1 MAVNIGGDRYGA
13 DRTVGYKKPTGADP
27 KTAAQRYNQSKSSRY
42 PLNNYEA
49 DFRFRNSGAF
59 GLGKKKTGSFNI
71 PLGGWGGRGGQRGS
85 HFAELDF
92 QDQKDLDK
100 LVWERSTPDVTG
112 VGATVRWDRD
122 KNMVT
127 SALSPENQAIYD
139 SMYERQK
146 RFGADVD
153 AYSGDW
159 RDIQQE
165 RFDQKRAL
173 YAESDARAQQERLAR
188 EQAIGASS
196 TGMFLGAQ
204 TEQALLNQRNRELE
218 EAAFAESQGLIDSSL
233 SRQSNDIAS
242 MMNIGNIANQMVKMP
257 QPYPVGNMQGMG
269 EASTAWR
276 DLQALE
282 AAKKK
287 KKIVCTAMNDDY
299 GFGAYRN
306 AIWLR
311 YSELNYK
318 DKPEMEKG
326 YHAIFKPL
334 LKIRKKWYGKPI
346 YALLKHIAK
355 HRSVD
360 LRAEMYNKKRDRI
373 GQAWRFVLE
382 PLCYLVGKRLVNK

>member
-1 MAVNIGGDRYGA
+1 MATFDQYRNEDYA
-13 DRTVGYKKPTGADP
+13 PTGAVSSP
-27 KTAAQRYNQSKSSRY
+27 TYKGRGRGGRAKTYSNRRAGMA
-42 PLNNYEA
+42 
-49 DFRFRNSGAF
+49 RFG
-59 GLGKKKTGSFNI
+59 GSTTPTTRRFNI
-71 PLGGWGGRGGQRGS
+71 PLGGWGGGGRRGS
-85 HFAELDF
+85 YFAEQDF
-92 QDQKDLDK
+92 EYQKELDK

-112 VGATVRWDRD
+112 VGGTVRWDRD

-139 SMYERQK
+139 AMFERQK

-153 AYSGDW
+153 AFSGDW

-196 TGMFLGAQ
+196 TGRFLGAQ

-257 QPYPVGNMQGMG
+257 QPYPVGNMQGVS

-282 AAKKK
+282 AAKKR

-306 AIWLR
+306 AIWLK

-360 LRAEMYNKKRDRI
+360 LRAEMYGKKRDRI

>member
-1 MAVNIGGDRYGA
+1 MAYEQTTG
-13 DRTVGYKKPTGADP
+13 RTVFSTPAENRTYQRNAQSRSGYTPTRWAKGGIM
-27 KTAAQRYNQSKSSRY
+27 NS
-42 PLNNYEA
+42 PLNTGGKTKKQT
-49 DFRFRNSGAF
+49 FRF
-59 GLGKKKTGSFNI
+59 
-71 PLGGWGGRGGQRGS
+71 PLGGWGGGGKRGS

-92 QDQKDLDK
+92 EYQKELDK

-112 VGATVRWDRD
+112 VGGTVRWDRD

-127 SALSPENQAIYD
+127 STLSPENQAIYD
-139 SMYERQK
+139 AMYERQK

-159 RDIQQE
+159 RDIQQQ

-196 TGMFLGAQ
+196 TGRFMGAQ

-218 EAAFAESQGLIDSSL
+218 EAAFQESQGLIDSAQR
-233 SRQSNDIAS
+233 RQGLDITQMRTVGDIANS
-242 MMNIGNIANQMVKMP
+242 MIRMPTPNTQANMLGVS
-257 QPYPVGNMQGMG
+257 

-282 AAKKK
+282 EAKRK

-382 PLCYLVGKRLVNK
+382 PLCYLVGKRLVSK

>member
-1 MAVNIGGDRYGA
+1 MAHGGFHGGDRYGA
-13 DRTVGYKKPTGADP
+13 DKTVGYVKPTLKGGSVGRRYRVGTDTADDRFRTGGGMYP
-27 KTAAQRYNQSKSSRY
+27 NRGLPRKTQT
-42 PLNNYEA
+42 
-49 DFRFRNSGAF
+49 FRF
-59 GLGKKKTGSFNI
+59 
-71 PLGGWGGRGGQRGS
+71 PLGGWGGGGKRGS
-85 HFAELDF
+85 HFAEQDF
-92 QDQKDLDK
+92 EYQKELDK

-112 VGATVRWDRD
+112 VGGTVRWDRD

-139 SMYERQK
+139 AMFERQK

-153 AYSGDW
+153 AFSGDW

-196 TGMFLGAQ
+196 TGRFLGAQ

-257 QPYPVGNMQGMG
+257 QPYPVGNMQGVS

-282 AAKKK
+282 AAKKR

-306 AIWLR
+306 AIWLK

-360 LRAEMYNKKRDRI
+360 LRAEMYGKKRDRI